1 MTCIKTEPVPVTQC
15 SREVVEQ
22 LVRNLLHLAALMAD
36 EVHVLVVASRVR
48 RRAVPDVCVP
58 HQPEVFQQVKRP
70 VNGGDVDRRGRL
82 LDAFA
87 HLFRCGVFQRHD
99 RVQHELT
106 LGRHPHAA
114 FVQGGLE
121 RRPFFTSRLHVPNI
135 CGSTLTL
142 MPVLALLDGTIA
154 DSTHP
159 LIRVDDLGLMRG
171 DGIFE
176 TVLVVDGK
184 PRELG
189 PHFDRLVRSAAM
201 LDMPEPSRADFDRA
215 TKAVLDNWTG
225 GAEIALKWVYTRG
238 IEGGDGTPTGFALG
252 LEISETVKRQ
262 RASGIAAVTLDRG
275 FDNEAAVRAPWLLL
289 GAKTLSYAV
298 NMAAL
303 REAARRGAEEV
314 IFTTSDDFVLEG
326 PTSTLVAVSGK
337 TLRTPPATIGIL
349 PGTTQAALFRAA
361 EREGWSVKTEPLRV
375 SELAEADGLFFTSSV
390 RKITR
395 LHTLNGTQLPDST
408 AIHTELDRLYNSEYS

>member
-1 MTCIKTEPVPVTQC
+1 
-15 SREVVEQ
+15 
-22 LVRNLLHLAALMAD
+22 
-36 EVHVLVVASRVR
+36 
-48 RRAVPDVCVP
+48 
-58 HQPEVFQQVKRP
+58 
-70 VNGGDVDRRGRL
+70 
-82 LDAFA
+82 
-87 HLFRCGVFQRHD
+87 
-99 RVQHELT
+99 
-106 LGRHPHAA
+106 
-114 FVQGGLE
+114 
-121 RRPFFTSRLHVPNI
+121 
-135 CGSTLTL
+135 

-154 DSTHP
+154 DPAQP

-189 PHFDRLVRSAAM
+189 PHFDRLVCSAAM

-215 TKAVLDNWTG
+215 TQAVLDNWTG
-225 GAEIALKWVYTRG
+225 GSEIALKWVYTRG

-252 LEISETVKRQ
+252 LEISETVQRQ
-262 RASGIAAVTLDRG
+262 RATGIAAITLDRG
-275 FDNEAAVRAPWLLL
+275 FDSDVAQRAPWLLL

-314 IFTTSDDFVLEG
+314 IFTTPDGFVLEG
-326 PTSTLVAVSGK
+326 PTSTLIAVYGK

-361 EREGWSVKTEPLRV
+361 EREGWSVKTEPVRV
-375 SELAEADGLFFTSSV
+375 SELAEADGLFFASSV

-395 LHTLNGTQLPDST
+395 LHTLDGTALPDST
-408 AIHTELDRLYNSEYS
+408 AVHSELTRLYDSEY